1 MWSSKPFLR
10 KNLRVLEQIQDIILV
25 LTRNNSTPVRSLVN
39 SGAVSGGVSSYWQSQ
54 WMDVDDVTCV
64 TCRLMI

>member
-39 SGAVSGGVSSYWQSQ
+39 SGAVSGGVSSYG
-54 WMDVDDVTCV
+54 C
-64 TCRLMI
+64 